1 MKVQDFISKLDEAG
15 GLAPMNRFMADIT
28 PPQGVTKP
36 TNLNFFCDTA
46 PHAAKTVMTSD
57 LKHYGPVRKMAREL
71 TYAEFLL
78 GFIITNA
85 WEARNFFI
93 RWIDSMVDP
102 TTANIKY
109 YDSYKGDIKILS
121 FDQSN
126 EDASINNAT
135 CVTHYIDTFPTN
147 VDAVTMDWSNNNT
160 VGKFNVNFVC
170 RKHVNL

>member
-1 MKVQDFISKLDEAG
+1 MDWFNGWSY
-15 GLAPMNRFMADIT
+15 N
-28 PPQGVTKP
+28 
-36 TNLNFFCDTA
+36 C
-46 PHAAKTVMTSD
+46 
-57 LKHYGPVRKMAREL
+57 Y
-71 TYAEFLL
+71 
-78 GFIITNA
+78 
-85 WEARNFFI
+85 
-93 RWIDSMVDP
+93 
-102 TTANIKY
+102 IKY
-109 YDSYKGDIKILS
+109 YDNYKGDIKILS

>member
-1 MKVQDFISKLDEAG
+1 MNVQDFIAQIDSAG

-28 PPQGVTKP
+28 PPAGVTKP
-36 TNLNFFCDTA
+36 SNLNFFCETA
-46 PHAAKTVMTSD
+46 PLGAKTIMTSD
-57 LKHYGPVRKMAREL
+57 LKHYGPVRKMGREH
-71 TYAEFLL
+71 TYAEFQL

-93 RWIDSMVDP
+93 RWMENIVDP
-102 TTANIKY
+102 NTSNIKY
-109 YDSYKGDIKILS
+109 YDNYKGDIKVLA
-121 FDQSN
+121 FDQTSEAFDIN
-126 EDASINNAT
+126 EAT

-147 VDAVTMDWSNNNT
+147 VDAVQMDWNTQNT